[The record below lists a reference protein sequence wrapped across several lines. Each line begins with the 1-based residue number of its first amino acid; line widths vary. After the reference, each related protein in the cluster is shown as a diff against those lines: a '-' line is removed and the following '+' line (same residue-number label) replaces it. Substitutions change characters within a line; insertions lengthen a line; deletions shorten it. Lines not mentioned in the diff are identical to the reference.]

1 MMGASF
7 QASIAALFFNVLLE
21 VLVSPA
27 QLKTLQRFANVDPLL
42 ATDAPLTVADG
53 SDSLSSSPVD
63 ARIGVVTALIV
74 ILTNLV
80 VILVSLLF
88 FVVCVRLYIH
98 AGYYYR
104 AATHPSRV
112 IVPSDAL
119 AITLQAQVLLWS
131 AWTNNVTM
139 QHHTFGQQCRSM

>member
-1 MMGASF
+1 MGASF

-42 ATDAPLTVADG
+42 TSEPPLTTADAA
-53 SDSLSSSPVD
+53 DAATSSSSVD
-63 ARIGVVTALIV
+63 ARIGVVTALVVIV
-74 ILTNLV
+74 MNLV

-104 AATHPSRV
+104 AATHPSHL
-112 IVPSDAL
+112 IVPADAL
-119 AITLQAQVLLWS
+119 AITLQAQVRLQS
-131 AWTNNVTM
+131 AWKSTLT
-139 QHHTFGQQCRSM
+139 